1 MFLIVGLGNPGAKY
15 MLTRHNIGFMALDR
29 YFESAGGKAVWK
41 EEKKALVCRAKI
53 NGHDTIFVKPQTFM
67 NLSGEAVR
75 PIMDFY
81 KIDLDHVLVL
91 HDELDIGYGAIKI
104 QRNRGPG
111 GHNGL
116 KSLNEQFG
124 TQDYTRLKLG
134 VGKPPDNR
142 WDIANWVLSNF
153 FEDESTKLTE
163 FLDTAGDAIESFVID
178 GYDKTATKFTRGSY
192 TEQAAQAELAAER
205 AAKKE
210 AYLKAAAEKAAAQA
224 SDKGAPTG
232 ADKGVPSGAT
242 EKDTK
247 K

>member
-15 MLTRHNIGFMALDR
+15 LLTRHNIGFMALDR
-29 YFESAGGKAVWK
+29 YFESAGGKPVWK
-41 EEKKALVCRAKI
+41 EDKKALICRAKI
-53 NGHDTIFVKPQTFM
+53 ESQDVLFVKPQTYM

-116 KSLNEQFG
+116 KSLNEHFG

-153 FEDESTKLTE
+153 FEEEAANLSE
-163 FLDTAGDAIESFVID
+163 FLDQAGDAIESFVIN
-178 GYDKTATKFTRGSY
+178 GYDKTATNFTRGSFV
-192 TEQAAQAELAAER
+192 EQAAAESLAKEK

-210 AYLKAAAEKAAAQA
+210 AYLKAAAEKDQA
-224 SDKGAPTG
+224 
-232 ADKGVPSGAT
+232 
-242 EKDTK
+242 EKESK
-247 K
+247 S

>member
-1 MFLIVGLGNPGAKY
+1 MYLIVGLGNPGSKY
-15 MLTRHNIGFMALDR
+15 QLTRHNIGFMALDR
-29 YFESAGGKAVWK
+29 YFESAALGAAGKSGGKAVWK
-41 EEKKALVCRAKI
+41 EEKKAQVLRAKI
-53 NGHDTIFVKPQTFM
+53 ESEDVIFVKPQTFM

-91 HDELDIGYGAIKI
+91 HDELDVGYGAIKV

-116 KSLNEQFG
+116 KSLNEHLG
-124 TQDYTRLKLG
+124 SQDYTRLKIG
-134 VGKPPDNR
+134 VGKPPDAR

-153 FEDESTKLTE
+153 FEDEAARLPE
-163 FLDTAGDAIESFVID
+163 FLDTVGDAIESFVLN

-192 TEQAAQAELAAER
+192 VEQEAALKLAAEK

-210 AYLKAAAEKAAAQA
+210 AYLKAQAEAKS
-224 SDKGAPTG
+224 SD
-232 ADKGVPSGAT
+232 PSK
-242 EKDTK
+242 KDSNS
-247 K
+247 

>member
-15 MLTRHNIGFMALDR
+15 LLTRHNIGFMALDR
-29 YFESAGGKAVWK
+29 YFESAGGKPVWK
-41 EEKKALVCRAKI
+41 EDKKALICRAKI
-53 NGHDTIFVKPQTFM
+53 ESQDVLFVKPQTYM

-116 KSLNEQFG
+116 KSLNEHFG

-153 FEDESTKLTE
+153 FEEEAANLSE
-163 FLDTAGDAIESFVID
+163 FLDQAGDAIESFVIN
-178 GYDKTATKFTRGSY
+178 GYDKTATKFTRGSFV
-192 TEQAAQAELAAER
+192 EQAAAESLAKEK

-210 AYLKAAAEKAAAQA
+210 AYLKAAAEKDQA
-224 SDKGAPTG
+224 
-232 ADKGVPSGAT
+232 
-242 EKDTK
+242 EKESK
-247 K
+247 S